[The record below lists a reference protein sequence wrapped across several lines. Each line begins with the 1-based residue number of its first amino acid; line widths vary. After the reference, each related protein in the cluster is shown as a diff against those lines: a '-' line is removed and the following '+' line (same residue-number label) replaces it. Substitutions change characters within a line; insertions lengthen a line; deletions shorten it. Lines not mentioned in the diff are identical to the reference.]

1 MEAERGGRE
10 EMERCVLTLPTAA
23 VAVPVPPVPGSPLS
37 DWEYQEFFAKLHP
50 PWQANMLC
58 LLRQA
63 YGCLS
68 PSILHL
74 DQEENHG
81 EIPEGPVC
89 SEFPEVVQ
97 FQTFCQFA
105 QYRCLKQQF
114 FIKRIPCLSWSLT
127 SPFPMEPSSTTNSSA
142 EGRGSPVAQGQKPL
156 PTKHPTATT
165 KVPIPWQKSRTPHP
179 PTLWASTSPSRV
191 ESSDEQSL
199 RKNIWHLIHSALSL
213 DASLDTKD
221 SSWNF
226 TTSGP
231 GHTSEQKIP
240 PRGRQQPQGI
250 HVPAWSRCLLALQ
263 NDEAV
268 LVLCYAV
275 LEGNCLSSMLTMA
288 WKEMEKR
295 VFGFGD
301 LVKTPMSTSGP
312 HCAGSKPGIW
322 QLLSLLFWGVLSLL
336 FPPDSLPDPPQ
347 VCDNL
352 GRHHVD
358 LCPDCA
364 FCSLKREQCQNIN
377 TLNRV
382 HCDSGSFST
391 YINPQI
397 AAQHGKVEGKVPSE
411 LCVLLS
417 LRRSLDWEL
426 RKGRKKHGSLY
437 PTPLQS
443 RSSQTLEHYNMDFL
457 RGIRMEYWCSRMAI
471 YGCRDPAVTLWLK
484 AEYDAFQDGDG
495 SGKICDS
502 SGVQHPNHCMFK
514 SYQCLLKSIY
524 NQRVTRV
531 QCKPNKA
538 YRVLSVK
545 EGDKEVRLWQE
556 KFQSLSRQQSKNY

>member
-1 MEAERGGRE
+1 PSHPTCLSLG
-10 EMERCVLTLPTAA
+10 VLTLPTAA
-23 VAVPVPPVPGSPLS
+23 VAPPVPPIPGSPLS

-50 PWQANMLC
+50 PWQANMFC

-68 PSILHL
+68 PTILHL

-114 FIKRIPCLSWSLT
+114 FIKVRKDLLKFSRALL
-127 SPFPMEPSSTTNSSA
+127 
-142 EGRGSPVAQGQKPL
+142 GQKPS
-156 PTKHPTATT
+156 PTKQPTATP
-165 KVPIPWQKSRTPHP
+165 KVPTPWQKSRTTHP
-179 PTLWASTSPSRV
+179 PTPWTPTSPSSV
-191 ESSDEQSL
+191 ESPDEQSL
-199 RKNIWHLIHSALSL
+199 RNSIWHLIHSALSL

-226 TTSGP
+226 TSSGP
-231 GHTSEQKIP
+231 GRTSEQESP
-240 PRGRQQPQGI
+240 PRGRAGMYLGSSQEPLAPAQREQAEAVQHKALHQASLLQPF
-250 HVPAWSRCLLALQ
+250 HTPSSVPLAYGCVRSLRSMLSSSQLVCQDLFASVLRNEITSSFPFPVSLLALQ

-268 LVLCYAV
+268 LVLCYSV

-301 LVKTPMSTSGP
+301 S
-312 HCAGSKPGIW
+312 
-322 QLLSLLFWGVLSLL
+322 
-336 FPPDSLPDPPQ
+336 

-364 FCSLKREQCQNIN
+364 FCSLKREQCQNIE

-382 HCDSGSFST
+382 HCNLGSFST
-391 YINPQI
+391 YMNPQI
-397 AAQHGKVEGKVPSE
+397 LAQHGKIEDK
-411 LCVLLS
+411 
-417 LRRSLDWEL
+417 
-426 RKGRKKHGSLY
+426 
-437 PTPLQS
+437 S
-443 RSSQTLEHYNMDFL
+443 RSSQTLEHYNMDFV
-457 RGIRMEYWCSRMAI
+457 RGMRMEYWCSRMAI
-471 YGCRDPAVTLWLK
+471 YGCRDPAVSFWLK
-484 AEYDAFQDGDG
+484 AEYDAFQDEDD

-502 SGVQHPNHCMFK
+502 SGVQHPTYCMFK

-524 NQRVTRV
+524 NQRVARV

-538 YRVLSVK
+538 YRVLSAK
-545 EGDKEVRLWQE
+545 EGDKEVQLWQE
-556 KFQSLSRQQSKNY
+556 KFQSLS